1 MAERL
6 YTMKDVVELT
16 GIPATTLRF
25 YDKKACLPS

>member
-6 YTMKDVVELT
+6 YTMKDVVDIT

-25 YDKKACLPS
+25 YDKKGSFSL